1 MEENHL
7 RPESLNAIRFPSER
21 FHGILCVMRWLT
33 FFLLLYFATALQA
46 AHLGQ
51 WSEFGYF
58 HIEYIFMLAVFY
70 ALFAEKDAA
79 LLACFWC
86 GLMYDL
92 TGQSIVG
99 LEAILAGMIALGIV
113 SIRMHIFRASV
124 LGQMV
129 ITFLGVMLFLAGRL
143 ALGHL
148 ALFLAGRAVPIINIL
163 AYTGVILSSSI
174 YTAVV
179 APWIFRVLFLLG
191 DMLGFDMQ
199 HRRGIAR

>member
-1 MEENHL
+1 M
-7 RPESLNAIRFPSER
+7 NARRFPSGG
-21 FHGILCVMRWLT
+21 FGGILSVMRWLT

-70 ALFAEKDAA
+70 ALFAEKDSA

-92 TGQSIVG
+92 TGQTIVG

-113 SIRMHIFRASV
+113 SIRMHIFRSSV

-129 ITFLGVMLFLAGRL
+129 ITFLAVLLFLTGRVVFGHVALYFAGRP
-143 ALGHL
+143 
-148 ALFLAGRAVPIINIL
+148 VPIINVL
-163 AYTGVILSSSI
+163 AYIGVILSSSL
-174 YTAVV
+174 YTAAV
-179 APWIFRVLFLLG
+179 APWMFRVLFLLG
-191 DMLGFDMQ
+191 DVLGFDMQ
-199 HRRGIAR
+199 HRRGMAR

>member
-1 MEENHL
+1 
-7 RPESLNAIRFPSER
+7 
-21 FHGILCVMRWLT
+21 MRWLT

-46 AHLGQ
+46 AHLAQ

-58 HIEYIFMLAVFY
+58 HIEYILMLAVFY
-70 ALFAEKDAA
+70 ALFAEKDSA

-92 TGQSIVG
+92 TGQSLVG

-113 SIRMHIFRASV
+113 RIRMHIFRTSV

-129 ITFLGVMLFLAGRL
+129 ITFLAVLLFLAGRL
-143 ALGHL
+143 LLEHL
-148 ALFLAGRAVPIINIL
+148 ALALAGRPVPIINLL
-163 AYTGVILSSSI
+163 AFTGIILSSSL
-174 YTAVV
+174 YTAAV
-179 APWIFRVLFLLG
+179 APWLFRALFLLG

-199 HRRGIAR
+199 HRRGMAR

>member
-7 RPESLNAIRFPSER
+7 RVQSLIVIRFPSEG
-21 FHGILCVMRWLT
+21 FGGILSDMRWLT

-113 SIRMHIFRASV
+113 SIRMHIFRSSV

-129 ITFLGVMLFLAGRL
+129 ITFLAVLLFLSGRLAVGHLVLFLAGRP
-143 ALGHL
+143 
-148 ALFLAGRAVPIINIL
+148 VPIINIL
-163 AYTGVILSSSI
+163 GYAGIILSSSL
-174 YTAVV
+174 YTAAV
-179 APWIFRVLFLLG
+179 APWIFRALFLLG
-191 DMLGFDMQ
+191 DMLGFDLQ
-199 HRRGIAR
+199 HRRGIVR

>member
-1 MEENHL
+1 
-7 RPESLNAIRFPSER
+7 
-21 FHGILCVMRWLT
+21 MRWLT

-58 HIEYIFMLAVFY
+58 HIEYIFMLVVFY

-79 LLACFWC
+79 LLAGFWC

-92 TGQSIVG
+92 TGQSLVG
-99 LEAILAGMIALGIV
+99 LEAFLAGMIALGIV
-113 SIRMHIFRASV
+113 SIRMHIFRTSV

-129 ITFLGVMLFLAGRL
+129 ITFLAVLSFLTGRLVLEHLALALAGRP
-143 ALGHL
+143 
-148 ALFLAGRAVPIINIL
+148 VPIINIL
-163 AYTGVILSSSI
+163 GDVGIILSSSL

-179 APWIFRVLFLLG
+179 APWVFKALFLLR
-191 DMLGFDMQ
+191 DMLGLEAQ
-199 HRRGIAR
+199 HHRGIMR

>member
-1 MEENHL
+1 MNV
-7 RPESLNAIRFPSER
+7 RRFPYGA
-21 FHGILCVMRWLT
+21 FDGILSIMRWLT

-46 AHLGQ
+46 ANLGQ

-70 ALFAEKDAA
+70 ALFAEKDGA

-92 TGQSIVG
+92 TGQTIVG
-99 LEAILAGMIALGIV
+99 LDAILVGMIALGII

-129 ITFLGVMLFLAGRL
+129 ITFLAVLLFLAGRVV
-143 ALGHL
+143 LGHL
-148 ALFLAGRAVPIINIL
+148 ALYFAGRPVPIINIL
-163 AYTGVILSSSI
+163 AYIGVILSSSL
-174 YTAVV
+174 YTAAV
-179 APWIFRVLFLLG
+179 APWIFRALFLLG

-199 HRRGIAR
+199 HRRGMAR

>member
-1 MEENHL
+1 M
-7 RPESLNAIRFPSER
+7 NARRFPSGG
-21 FHGILCVMRWLT
+21 FGGILSVMRWLT

-58 HIEYIFMLAVFY
+58 HLEYIFMLAVFY

-99 LEAILAGMIALGIV
+99 LEAILAGMIALGII
-113 SIRMHIFRASV
+113 SIRMHIFRSSV

-129 ITFLGVMLFLAGRL
+129 ITFLAVLLFLAGRVL
-143 ALGHL
+143 LGHL
-148 ALFLAGRAVPIINIL
+148 ALYFAGRPVPIINGL
-163 AYTGVILSSSI
+163 AYAGVILSSSL
-174 YTAVV
+174 YTAAV
-179 APWIFRVLFLLG
+179 APWIFRALFLLG

-199 HRRGIAR
+199 HRRGMAR

>member
-1 MEENHL
+1 
-7 RPESLNAIRFPSER
+7 
-21 FHGILCVMRWLT
+21 MRWLT

-58 HIEYIFMLAVFY
+58 HLEYIFMLAVFY

-99 LEAILAGMIALGIV
+99 LEAILAGMIALGII
-113 SIRMHIFRASV
+113 SIRMHIFRSSV

-129 ITFLGVMLFLAGRL
+129 ITFLAVLLFLAGRVL
-143 ALGHL
+143 LGHL
-148 ALFLAGRAVPIINIL
+148 ALYFAGRPVPIINGL
-163 AYTGVILSSSI
+163 AYAGVIFSSSL
-174 YTAVV
+174 YTAAV
-179 APWIFRVLFLLG
+179 APWIFRALFLLG

-199 HRRGIAR
+199 HRRGMAR